1 MIDLVSAAKAINARL
16 IGANAVFDRVTT
28 DSRDLRPGDLFVGIR
43 GERFD
48 GQAFADQ
55 ALAAGASAVM
65 LEVGAK
71 VLTPNAR
78 ILQVND
84 TRRSLG
90 QLAAFWRARF
100 AMPLIAVT
108 GSNGK
113 TTVKEMLASILRQ
126 VAAEAG
132 VLATTGNLNNDIGM
146 PLTLLRLD
154 AGHRYAVIEMGMNHP
169 GEISYL
175 SSLAKPTVALINNAG
190 TAHIGELGSVDAIA
204 RAKGEIFEGLDTSG
218 TAILNNDDAFAGYW
232 RGLARGRRV
241 VDFGLDIKAAVFA
254 RYELGVFASLV
265 TFRTPEEEFVAT
277 LGIPGMHNI
286 RNALAAVACAYALNI
301 PSAAIAAGLAAFAGV
316 KGRLQR
322 KRHASGALIIDDT
335 YNANPDSMRAA
346 IAVLAA
352 YPGRTIFVMGDM
364 GELGPDVEA
373 MHASIGEF
381 AKRSGVQV
389 MFALGEMST
398 AAVRSFGDGARHF
411 ASIDELVGALSG
423 GLQPESTVLV
433 KGSRFMRMERVVEA
447 LGAVNGEST
456 MKGIA

>member
-1 MIDLVSAAKAINARL
+1 MIDLASAAKAINARL
-16 IGANAVFDRVTT
+16 IGANIVFDRVTT

-43 GERFD
+43 GERYD
-48 GQAFADQ
+48 GHSFADQ

-65 LEVGAK
+65 LEAGAK
-71 VLTPNAR
+71 VLTPDAR
-78 ILQVND
+78 ILQVDD
-84 TRRSLG
+84 TRLALG
-90 QLAAFWRARF
+90 RLAAYWRTRF
-100 AMPLIAVT
+100 TVPLIAVT

-126 VAAEAG
+126 VAGESG
-132 VLATTGNLNNDIGM
+132 VLATTGNLNNDVGM

-154 AGHRYAVIEMGMNHP
+154 AGHRYAVVEMGMNHL

-175 SSLAKPTVALINNAG
+175 TSLAKPTVALINNAG

-204 RAKGEIFEGLDTSG
+204 RAKGEIFEGLDESG
-218 TAILNNDDAFAGYW
+218 TAILNADDAFADYW
-232 RGLARGRRV
+232 RGLVRGRRV
-241 VDFGLDIKAAVFA
+241 VDFGLDRKAAVSA
-254 RYELGVFASLV
+254 RYELAVFASLV
-265 TFRTPEEEFVAT
+265 TFRTPEEQFVAT

-286 RNALAAVACAYALNI
+286 RNALAAVACAYALDI
-301 PSAAIAAGLAAFAGV
+301 PSAAIAAGLAAYAGV

-322 KRHASGALIIDDT
+322 KRHASGALVIDDT

-364 GELGPDVEA
+364 GELGPGAEA

-381 AKRSGVQV
+381 AKRSGVQA
-389 MFALGEMST
+389 MFALGEMSA

-411 ASIDELVGALSG
+411 SGIDELVGAMSV
-423 GLQPESTVLV
+423 GLEHGSTVLV

-456 MKGIA
+456 MKGTA